1 MNRIAK
7 RDPGGFEVRPA
18 GETGFSVSRPEGTT
32 FSIASALILL
42 FDSVLSLSVS
52 AVEAV
57 TTGSTEDGGATVA
70 AMAGAGGGI
79 AVVGRGTLAA
89 GGG

>member
-18 GETGFSVSRPEGTT
+18 GEAGFFVSRPEGTT
-32 FSIASALILL
+32 FDIASALILP
-42 FDSVLSLSVS
+42 FDSVLSLSVT
-52 AVEAV
+52 AVEAA
-57 TTGSTEDGGATVA
+57 TTGSTEDGGATAA
-70 AMAGAGGGI
+70 AMAGGGI
-79 AVVGRGTLAA
+79 AVVGRGTFAA